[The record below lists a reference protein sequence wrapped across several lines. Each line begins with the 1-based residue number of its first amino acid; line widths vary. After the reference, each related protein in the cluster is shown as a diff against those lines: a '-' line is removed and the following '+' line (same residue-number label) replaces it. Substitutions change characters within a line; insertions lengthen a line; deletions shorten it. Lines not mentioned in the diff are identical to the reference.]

1 MCSNLQNLI
10 SSNRTFTREDF
21 IFFWSGRKLKN
32 VTKNCFSQWY
42 PSKFIVGGKEYQYAE
57 QFMMAKKAELFND
70 TEILY
75 QIMTSSNPQTIKKL
89 GREVKHFDPA
99 VWNEKKFEIVV
110 QGNLA
115 KFSQN
120 PELHDFIL
128 STGSKILVEASPYD
142 KIWGIGMNEN
152 SQDVIFPERWKGQ
165 NLLGFALMKVRAILM
180 NDNR

>member
-1 MCSNLQNLI
+1 MNYNIQNLI
-10 SSNRTFTREDF
+10 QSGRNFTREDF
-21 IFFWSGRKLKN
+21 IFFWSGRKLRK

-70 TEILY
+70 IETLHK
-75 QIMTSSNPQTIKKL
+75 IMTASSPQTIKKL
-89 GREVKHFDPA
+89 GREVQHFDPA

-120 PELHDFIL
+120 LELQDFIV
-128 STGSKILVEASPYD
+128 STGNKILVEASPYD
-142 KIWGIGMNEN
+142 KIWGIGLDEKA
-152 SQDVIFPERWKGQ
+152 SDAISPERWKGQ
-165 NLLGFALMKVRAILM
+165 NLLGFALMKVRSIIASKRL
-180 NDNR
+180 

>member
-1 MCSNLQNLI
+1 MNFSVHNLI
-10 SSNRTFTREDF
+10 DSGRSFTREDF
-21 IFFWSGRKLKN
+21 IFFWSGRKLRE

-70 TEILY
+70 IETLHK
-75 QIMTSSNPQTIKKL
+75 IMTATDVRTIKRL

-115 KFSQN
+115 KFTQS

-128 STGSKILVEASPYD
+128 STGDKILVEASPYD
-142 KIWGIGMNEN
+142 KIWGIGMNES

-165 NLLGFALMKVRAILM
+165 NLLGFALMKVRSIIM